1 MEWVNDGAKED
12 KSLPRKLVL
21 YFSPDEAPLFRIK
34 SVADKS
40 LDLLFGIPVLAA
52 FTLMFLIMGVVFG
65 VPSLLYWIIPVLI
78 LGSLCIWK
86 NPLFKSQ
93 QLLVLT
99 NNRVYLYLKRHSYE
113 NIDSAKFSDLKAVI
127 YRKRRVLERGED
139 VGTIDFISQ
148 EHKTAKF
155 SINNVPELKKCQR
168 IIESI
173 LYQYGGFKDR
183 WDKIKLNMNFEFPY
197 TCEVSEKGLDRISRR
212 DGRLNIYIGIIWG
225 MTLLVALVFYLYFT
239 ILGVIGQII
248 ISGLIIF
255 MGGIIS
261 IPFLSEK
268 YVLRKRSSAPTDTL
282 TLDSQ
287 RISCLTRKGP
297 MTIRNTPQMCLNVNK
312 ITKMMG
318 GFTTG
323 REEPKFMQIKWFEDD
338 LAFEIKPSPES
349 DVGIQFGPVDAFP
362 DIYELLFCYII
373 NWKGEQNHLLSKEQI
388 FRLEKQ
394 EIDKIAVEIKKDFAT
409 KTSAIIPSAD
419 LTEAPVEKHEYLYSY
434 LHEVL
439 ESDEEILVAYTPKMN
454 LTRRMIY
461 IEIAVIGLVI
471 GLLLSMFKPFEF
483 IPGFGI
489 DMMVIMMS
497 VFCLVFNFLEFL
509 GENNLKNSLF
519 TFTNQQLIIK
529 YANSYTF
536 VDYDNI
542 AAILRKDK
550 KKIYNIELSLRTPIK
565 TIPFTVRCLMALKY
579 NIMHKPTILLP
590 EVPRDNNLID
600 QINFIRE
607 NLL

>member
-1 MEWVNDGAKED
+1 MERVNDDARANE
-12 KSLPRKLVL
+12 SLPQKLVL
-21 YFSPDEAPLFRIK
+21 YFSPDEAPLFRIR

-40 LDLLFGIPVLAA
+40 LDLLFGVPIIAA
-52 FTLMFLIMGVVFG
+52 FVVMFLIMGVAFG
-65 VPSLLYWIIPVLI
+65 VPSLLYFIIPVLI
-78 LGSLCIWK
+78 LGSLCLWK

-127 YRKRRVLERGED
+127 YRKRKILERGRD

-173 LYQYGGFKDR
+173 LYTYGGFKDR
-183 WDKIKLNMNFEFPY
+183 WDKIKLNLDFEFPY
-197 TCEVSEKGLDRISRR
+197 TCKVSKEGLTRISRR
-212 DGRLNIYIGIIWG
+212 DWHLNIYFGIIWG
-225 MTLLVALVFYLYFT
+225 ITLLVVVFFNLYVT
-239 ILGVIGQII
+239 NIAVIGKVI
-248 ISGLIIF
+248 ISGLIIV

-261 IPFLSEK
+261 IPSLSEK
-268 YVLRKRSSAPTDTL
+268 YVLRKRSSAPPDTL
-282 TLDSQ
+282 TLDPQ
-287 RISCLTRKGP
+287 RISYSTGKGP
-297 MTIRNTPQMCLNVNK
+297 KTIRNTPQMCLNVHK
-312 ITKMMG
+312 ITKIMG
-318 GFTTG
+318 KFSAQ
-323 REEPKFMQIKWFEDD
+323 REEPKFMQIQWFEDD
-338 LAFEIKPSPES
+338 LTFEIKPSPES
-349 DVGIQFGPVDAFP
+349 DVGIQFGPIDAFP
-362 DIYELLFCYII
+362 SIYELIFCYII
-373 NWKGEQNHLLSKEQI
+373 NWKGEQNYLLSKEQL

-394 EIDKIAVEIKKDFAT
+394 EIDKITVEIKKEFAT
-409 KTSAIIPSAD
+409 KTSAILPSVD
-419 LTEAPVEKHEYLYSY
+419 LTEAPVENQKYLYSY
-434 LHEVL
+434 LYEVL
-439 ESDEEILVAYTPKMN
+439 EPDEDVQVTYTPKMN

-461 IEIAVIGLVI
+461 MEIAVIGLVI
-471 GLLLSMFKPFEF
+471 GILFYMFKPFEF
-483 IPGFGI
+483 ISDYGI
-489 DMMVIMMS
+489 EPMIIIMS
-497 VFCLVFNFLEFL
+497 IVLFVFNFLEFF
-509 GENNLKNSLF
+509 GENILKNSLF
-519 TFTNQQLIIK
+519 IFTNQQLIIK

-550 KKIYNIELSLRTPIK
+550 KKTYNIELSLRTPIK
-565 TIPFTVRCLMALKY
+565 TIPFMVRCLMALKY
-579 NIMHKPTILLP
+579 NIMNKPTILLP